1 MLGEIGQVIVFAWSG
16 EGDARELTVNLNG
29 KQIIGIITLTA
40 ISLFVIFSYIS
51 ALASFTGPPP
61 GDKPLHVNSSIIMNS
76 TGGAQSTFSRG
87 SIVLV
92 NVTLQHASHFY
103 DEYYNVYP
111 YDDYFDTFYAYWGRS
126 AYNGS
131 TRYLMLVQ
139 IEKSSTP
146 VSFGFV
152 QQRIDVDEVQSVGI
166 GYVIPS
172 NAPTGTYTVNV
183 YVWDS
188 WLPDGAILAD
198 NSGEV
203 QATFTVTS

>member
-1 MLGEIGQVIVFAWSG
+1 MDDVSQENIFIWSG
-16 EGDARELTVNLNG
+16 GETGQEITINLNG
-29 KQIIGIITLTA
+29 KQIIGIVSLTA
-40 ISLFVIFSYIS
+40 ISLFVVLSYVI
-51 ALASFTGPPP
+51 ALGSFTGPPP

-87 SIVLV
+87 SIALV

-103 DEYYNVYP
+103 DEYYYSYP
-111 YDDYFDTFYAYWGRS
+111 YDDYFDTYYADWGS
-126 AYNGS
+126 TAFEVS
-131 TRYLMLVQ
+131 TRYLMMVQ
-139 IEKSSTP
+139 IEYSSTP
-146 VSFGFV
+146 VSLGFV

-188 WLPDGAILAD
+188 WLPDGDILAD